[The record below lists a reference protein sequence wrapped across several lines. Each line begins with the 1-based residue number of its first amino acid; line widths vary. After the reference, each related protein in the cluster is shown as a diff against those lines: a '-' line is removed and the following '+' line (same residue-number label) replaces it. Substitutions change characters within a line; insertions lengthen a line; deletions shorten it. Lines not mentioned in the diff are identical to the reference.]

1 MSKVLTTE
9 QREQAGSDSY
19 NRFEYQVHWIVC
31 HIIVRL
37 QEDAECIVFCEF
49 HDDMA
54 EYSPDNQQYQFF
66 QIKTKEDSSD
76 WTIAEMSK
84 REKKKTG
91 GYKKSFL
98 GFIFYNYLVFG
109 VECSHCY
116 FVSNNDFD
124 NDVLLW
130 QAYVEDGKSLQT
142 ENVELYRKIKDRIK
156 EEFSDDM
163 PSNFDLVFEEFI
175 QNTFVHKSELQ
186 LTTYETQTM
195 GKFFKHLADK
205 NIPSNTANF
214 IFQQL
219 LNDVR
224 KKSKEKIKMPI
235 RIKVKKLHG
244 EIAEFKKKRNLEY
257 NRKEKLESLVQEL
270 KSLNHE
276 IEQGNVICA
285 KCGSDKIIYKS
296 KGMSFEVSNSYVR
309 KRVLSSIAYQIS
321 QKEEIIREYSY
332 QIQQLQDELK
342 STLQD
347 VPVELQKI
355 LLFSEMILSE
365 IDYDNKLK
373 ELCEQLEELQANDKS
388 ISDSEKQ
395 AKQKCKE
402 MKQDIVSR
410 MNKLYRE
417 VDPQG
422 RTFFDD
428 IFTKRD
434 ETYSGSEEQEY
445 YYSRILAIND
455 YFNHS
460 YPLLI
465 DCYRSGEISSQKEDI
480 MIKNFI
486 SRDKQIII
494 TSTLKK
500 EEYTANKYDQYKDNA
515 NVIDYS
521 NNESSKLLQSQYVA
535 RLEMIVESF
544 GVMFNEE

>member
-1 MSKVLTTE
+1 L
-9 QREQAGSDSY
+9 
-19 NRFEYQVHWIVC
+19 F
-31 HIIVRL
+31 
-37 QEDAECIVFCEF
+37 
-49 HDDMA
+49 
-54 EYSPDNQQYQFF
+54 
-66 QIKTKEDSSD
+66 
-76 WTIAEMSK
+76 
-84 REKKKTG
+84 
-91 GYKKSFL
+91 
-98 GFIFYNYLVFG
+98 
-109 VECSHCY
+109 
-116 FVSNNDFD
+116 
-124 NDVLLW
+124 
-130 QAYVEDGKSLQT
+130 
-142 ENVELYRKIKDRIK
+142 
-156 EEFSDDM
+156 
-163 PSNFDLVFEEFI
+163 
-175 QNTFVHKSELQ
+175 
-186 LTTYETQTM
+186 
-195 GKFFKHLADK
+195 
-205 NIPSNTANF
+205 
-214 IFQQL
+214 
-219 LNDVR
+219 
-224 KKSKEKIKMPI
+224 

-434 ETYSGSEEQEY
+434 ETYSRSEEQEY

>member
-1 MSKVLTTE
+1 M
-9 QREQAGSDSY
+9 R
-19 NRFEYQVHWIVC
+19 
-31 HIIVRL
+31 
-37 QEDAECIVFCEF
+37 
-49 HDDMA
+49 
-54 EYSPDNQQYQFF
+54 
-66 QIKTKEDSSD
+66 IKS
-76 WTIAEMSK
+76 IA
-84 REKKKTG
+84 
-91 GYKKSFL
+91 L
-98 GFIFYNYLVFG
+98 GN
-109 VECSHCY
+109 VEE
-116 FVSNNDFD
+116 
-124 NDVLLW
+124 
-130 QAYVEDGKSLQT
+130 AYVEERLTDGV
-142 ENVELYRKIKDRIK
+142 NII
-156 EEFSDDM
+156 FSDDNNKGKTLVM
-163 PSNFDLVFEEFI
+163 QGMMYAMGNQPIFPKGFNYRSNYFYCKAEINDEEIEFLRRDSSFLVKRQGTQYSFDNVTELKYFLVDENIFNIPQISKDEHMVIVDLNLFYELFFI
-175 QNTFVHKSELQ
+175 GQ
-186 LTTYETQTM
+186 
-195 GKFFKHLADK
+195 DK
-205 NIPSNTANF
+205 RNPSNTINSGYNNKKDF
-214 IFQQL
+214 INMLCSMNGYPLIEMEEINEENKRRIQQI
-219 LNDVR
+219 
-224 KKSKEKIKMPI
+224 KSDI
-235 RIKVKKLHG
+235 VATKKLLKLLKKNPDVSGYVDKYGDSTQFDMFRMRVKRLHN
-244 EIAEFKKKRNLEY
+244 EIAEYKKRRNLEY

-270 KSLNHE
+270 NSLNRE

-309 KRVLSSIAYQIS
+309 KQVLSSIAYQIS

-332 QIQQLQDELK
+332 QLQQLQDELK
-342 STLQD
+342 KILQE
-347 VPVELQKI
+347 VPVELHRI
-355 LLFSEMILSE
+355 LLYSEMILSE

-373 ELCEQLEELQANDKS
+373 ELCEQLEELQSNDKS
-388 ISDSEKQ
+388 ISDSEKE

-402 MKQDIVSR
+402 MKEDIVSL

-445 YYSRILAIND
+445 YYSRVLAIND

-486 SRDKQIII
+486 SRKKQVII

-500 EEYTANKYDQYKDNA
+500 EEYTANKYDQYKGNA

-535 RLEMIVESF
+535 RLRAIVESF
-544 GVMFNEE
+544 GVMFTGE

>member
-1 MSKVLTTE
+1 MKIKSIAL
-9 QREQAGSDSY
+9 G
-19 NRFEYQVHWIVC
+19 N
-31 HIIVRL
+31 
-37 QEDAECIVFCEF
+37 AEE
-49 HDDMA
+49 
-54 EYSPDNQQYQFF
+54 
-66 QIKTKEDSSD
+66 
-76 WTIAEMSK
+76 
-84 REKKKTG
+84 
-91 GYKKSFL
+91 
-98 GFIFYNYLVFG
+98 
-109 VECSHCY
+109 
-116 FVSNNDFD
+116 
-124 NDVLLW
+124 
-130 QAYVEDGKSLQT
+130 AYVEERLTDGV
-142 ENVELYRKIKDRIK
+142 NII
-156 EEFSDDM
+156 FSDDNNKGKTLVM
-163 PSNFDLVFEEFI
+163 QGMMYAMGNQPIFPKGFNYRSNYFYCKAEINDEEIEFLRRDSSFLVKRQGVQYSFDNVTELKYFLVDENIFEIPQISKDEHMVIADLNLFYELFFI
-175 QNTFVHKSELQ
+175 GQ
-186 LTTYETQTM
+186 
-195 GKFFKHLADK
+195 DK
-205 NIPSNTANF
+205 RNPSNTINSGYNNKKDF
-214 IFQQL
+214 INMLCSMNGYPLIDMEEINEENKQRIQQIKSDIAATKKL
-219 LNDVR
+219 LKLFKKNPDVSGYVD
-224 KKSKEKIKMPI
+224 KYGDSKQFDAFRM
-235 RIKVKKLHG
+235 RVKKLHD
-244 EIAEFKKKRNLEY
+244 EITEYKKRRNLEY

-270 KSLNHE
+270 NSLNRE
-276 IEQGNVICA
+276 IEQGNVVCA

-309 KRVLSSIAYQIS
+309 KQVLSSIAYQIS

-332 QIQQLQDELK
+332 QLQQLQDGLK
-342 STLQD
+342 KILQE
-347 VPVELQKI
+347 VPVELHRI
-355 LLFSEMILSE
+355 LLFSEMIVSE

-388 ISDSEKQ
+388 ISDSEKE

-402 MKQDIVSR
+402 MKEDIVSR

-445 YYSRILAIND
+445 YYSRVLAIND

-486 SRDKQIII
+486 SRKKQVII

-500 EEYTANKYDQYKDNA
+500 EEYTANKYDQYKGNA

-535 RLEMIVESF
+535 RLGSIVETF
-544 GVMFNEE
+544 GVMFTEE

>member
-1 MSKVLTTE
+1 M
-9 QREQAGSDSY
+9 
-19 NRFEYQVHWIVC
+19 
-31 HIIVRL
+31 IIK
-37 QEDAECIVFCEF
+37 
-49 HDDMA
+49 
-54 EYSPDNQQYQFF
+54 S
-66 QIKTKEDSSD
+66 
-76 WTIAEMSK
+76 IA
-84 REKKKTG
+84 
-91 GYKKSFL
+91 L
-98 GFIFYNYLVFG
+98 GNVD
-109 VECSHCY
+109 E
-116 FVSNNDFD
+116 
-124 NDVLLW
+124 
-130 QAYVEDGKSLQT
+130 AYVEERLTDGV
-142 ENVELYRKIKDRIK
+142 NII
-156 EEFSDDM
+156 FSDDNNKGKTLVM
-163 PSNFDLVFEEFI
+163 QGMMYAMGNQPIFPKGFNCRANYFYCKVEINQEEIEFLRRDSSFVVKRQDAQYSFDNVTELKYFLVDENIFNIPQISKDERMVIADLNLFYEMFFI
-175 QNTFVHKSELQ
+175 GQ
-186 LTTYETQTM
+186 
-195 GKFFKHLADK
+195 DK
-205 NIPSNTANF
+205 RNPSNTINSGYNNKKDF
-214 IFQQL
+214 VNMLCSMNGYPLMDMEEINEENKQRIQQIKSDIAATKKL
-219 LNDVR
+219 LKLLKKNPDVSGYVDKYGDSTQFDDFR
-224 KKSKEKIKMPI
+224 K
-235 RIKVKKLHG
+235 RVKKLHN
-244 EIAEFKKKRNLEY
+244 EIAEYKKRRNLEY

-270 KSLNHE
+270 NSLNRE

-309 KRVLSSIAYQIS
+309 KQVLSSIAYQIS

-332 QIQQLQDELK
+332 QLQQLQDELK
-342 STLQD
+342 KILQE
-347 VPVELQKI
+347 VPVELHRI

-373 ELCEQLEELQANDKS
+373 GLCEQLEELQANDKS
-388 ISDSEKQ
+388 ISNSEKE

-402 MKQDIVSR
+402 MKEDIVSR

-445 YYSRILAIND
+445 YYSRVLAIND

-486 SRDKQIII
+486 SRTKQVII

-500 EEYTANKYDQYKDNA
+500 EEYTANKYDQYKGNA

-535 RLEMIVESF
+535 RLGSIVESF
-544 GVMFNEE
+544 GVMFTEE

>member
-1 MSKVLTTE
+1 M
-9 QREQAGSDSY
+9 
-19 NRFEYQVHWIVC
+19 
-31 HIIVRL
+31 IIK
-37 QEDAECIVFCEF
+37 
-49 HDDMA
+49 
-54 EYSPDNQQYQFF
+54 S
-66 QIKTKEDSSD
+66 
-76 WTIAEMSK
+76 IA
-84 REKKKTG
+84 
-91 GYKKSFL
+91 L
-98 GFIFYNYLVFG
+98 GN
-109 VECSHCY
+109 VEE
-116 FVSNNDFD
+116 
-124 NDVLLW
+124 
-130 QAYVEDGKSLQT
+130 AYVEERLTDGV
-142 ENVELYRKIKDRIK
+142 NII
-156 EEFSDDM
+156 FSDDNNKGKTLVM
-163 PSNFDLVFEEFI
+163 QGMMYAMGNQPIFPKGFNYRSNYFYCKAEINDEEIEFLRRDSSFLVKRQGTQYSFDNVTELKYFLVDENIFNIPQISKDEHMVIADLNLFYELFFI
-175 QNTFVHKSELQ
+175 GQ
-186 LTTYETQTM
+186 
-195 GKFFKHLADK
+195 DK
-205 NIPSNTANF
+205 RNPSNTINSGYNNKKDF
-214 IFQQL
+214 VNMLCSLNGYPLMDMEEINEENKQRIQQL
-219 LNDVR
+219 KAD
-224 KKSKEKIKMPI
+224 IATT
-235 RIKVKKLHG
+235 KKLLKLLKKNPDVSGYVDKYGDSTQFDTFRMRVKRLHN
-244 EIAEFKKKRNLEY
+244 EIAEYKKRRNLEY

-270 KSLNHE
+270 NSLNRE

-309 KRVLSSIAYQIS
+309 KQVLSSIAYQIS

-332 QIQQLQDELK
+332 QLQQLQDELK
-342 STLQD
+342 KILQE
-347 VPVELQKI
+347 VPVELHRI
-355 LLFSEMILSE
+355 LLFSEMIVSE

-373 ELCEQLEELQANDKS
+373 DLCEQLEVLQANDKS
-388 ISDSEKQ
+388 ISDSEKE

-402 MKQDIVSR
+402 MKEDIVSR

-445 YYSRILAIND
+445 YYSRVLAIND

-486 SRDKQIII
+486 SRKKQVII

-500 EEYTANKYDQYKDNA
+500 EEYTANKYDQYKGNA

-535 RLEMIVESF
+535 RLGSIVETF
-544 GVMFNEE
+544 GVMFTEE